1 MNGTIDLNKLSV
13 FVRVVESRGFTSAAR
28 ALGVPK
34 SSVSRA
40 VAQLEESLGVRL
52 LQRTTRTLAL
62 SEAGLALYDRASRA
76 LVELGDAA
84 SAAADMDGSPQGTV
98 RLTAP
103 VDLGVAILADLI
115 VEFCAAHPGIRIET
129 TLTARYVD
137 LVEEGV
143 DLALRAGKLAD
154 SSLVARKL
162 ATTEGALFAS
172 PKYLK
177 KRGTPTRVPELASHD
192 CVLFRPQQG
201 RVTWA
206 LTGPR
211 GEESVDVTGPI
222 GADDFSFVRRVVLS
236 GAGIGVMP
244 SFQCL
249 SEVESGKLVR
259 VLPTHVARFGALHLV
274 HPSARHLPQ
283 RVQLFRDFL
292 VERLGGAALSIE
304 SCKKQKTASAE

>member
-13 FVRVVESRGFTSAAR
+13 FVRVVESHGFTSAAR

-40 VAQLEESLGVRL
+40 IAQLEESLGVRL

-76 LVELGDAA
+76 LAELGDAA
-84 SAAADMDGSPQGTV
+84 AAAADMDGSPHGTV
-98 RLTAP
+98 RITAP
-103 VDLGVAILADLI
+103 VDLGVTVLADLI
-115 VEFCAAHPGIRIET
+115 VEFCREHPGIRVESV
-129 TLTARYVD
+129 LTARYVD
-137 LVEEGV
+137 LVEEGI

-162 ATTEGALFAS
+162 ATVEGALFAS
-172 PKYLK
+172 PRYLK
-177 KRGTPTRVPELASHD
+177 KRGTPTRVSELSTHD

-201 RVTWA
+201 RVTWT
-206 LTGPR
+206 LVGPR
-211 GEESVDVTGPI
+211 GDESVDVTGAV
-222 GADDFSFVRRVVLS
+222 GGDDYAFVRRAAVS
-236 GAGIGVMP
+236 GAGIAVVP
-244 SFQCL
+244 SFLCL
-249 SEVESGKLVR
+249 SDVDSGKLVR
-259 VLPTHVARFGALHLV
+259 VLPTHTNRGGALHLV

-304 SCKKQKTASAE
+304 SCRKQKAASAE